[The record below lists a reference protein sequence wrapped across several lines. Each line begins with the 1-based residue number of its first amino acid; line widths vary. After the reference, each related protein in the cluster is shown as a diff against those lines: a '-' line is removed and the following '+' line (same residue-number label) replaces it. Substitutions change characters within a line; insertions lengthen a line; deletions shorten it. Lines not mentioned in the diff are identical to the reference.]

1 MPGRM
6 RRWHPRVQ
14 PTLTASNAA
23 AAIAA
28 AAAVPAASALPTAGT
43 QTAAI
48 ATLPTAYAML

>member
-14 PTLTASNAA
+14 PTLTTSHAA

-28 AAAVPAASALPTAGT
+28 AAAVPAASALPAAGT
-43 QTAAI
+43 QAAAI

>member
-14 PTLTASNAA
+14 PALTASDAA

-28 AAAVPAASALPTAGT
+28 AAAVPTSSALPTAGT

>member
-6 RRWHPRVQ
+6 CRWHPRVQ
-14 PTLTASNAA
+14 PTLTASHAA

-28 AAAVPAASALPTAGT
+28 AAAVPAASALPAAGT

-48 ATLPTAYAML
+48 ATLPTTYAML